1 MTKLGKSLICQ
12 PSFRLNMS
20 RRIAVFQ
27 VLIMLTSVIIAS
39 GVATGQ
45 ENETVIATSVTL
57 ESDGNDSLCDYDHVR
72 VVDGG
77 ELTIRDSRLQLNCD
91 ITIEEGGVLNMED
104 SSLECGLSDEPDY
117 NSDCGYGLK
126 GYGYWDE
133 ESRASFRVPNE
144 GIEGDFTMTMYSV
157 GGASYYGA
165 QAFVGDSD
173 PISLNGSSHTF
184 EFSDTDGE
192 DIWIGLI
199 GYGQSPVSV
208 SRVIIEVGN
217 EEIELA
223 GYYLERMNMMAAG
236 ERQYEIVVNGHIS
249 MSGSSLVGT
258 ELTVGEYG
266 SLVTNGSTFDR
277 VGPILSQGDG
287 SIVRIVNSTFI
298 NSLDDHDVRGTAF
311 SEITWEDSV
320 GSGGFTDRWER
331 RVVDQKVVFDSKGVV
346 FRVNGMGVAE
356 STSFESFSDD
366 SGEAL
371 VNGGGERV
379 VEVGWSNGTV
389 WSESATIEIVSYRTG
404 WNPDGSGIDDYGGY
418 GIPLSWHDLQYVS
431 DSTPHVEWANLEVV
445 LEEGVSE
452 AVGYAGSSVPMRAS
466 FTNSGTAS
474 ASFYISCDV
483 VETGLDADISGFQGL
498 VLNAGQTDEM
508 LFDWRGIETGDYS
521 LDCEILTP
529 TQLVS
534 DDSFGGGTFSSE
546 TVSWTEV
553 DEEAGLPMVS
563 ILVAIAVT
571 IVLIGLWLIRKS
583 SGEELVDGIESTT
596 DRV

>member
-1 MTKLGKSLICQ
+1 
-12 PSFRLNMS
+12 MS
-20 RRIAVFQ
+20 KRIAVLQ
-27 VLIMLTSVIIAS
+27 ALIMLMSFVVVS
-39 GVATGQ
+39 GFAAAQ
-45 ENETVIATSVTL
+45 ENETTIDTSVTWG
-57 ESDGNDSLCDYDHVR
+57 DGSELTCDYDHVR
-72 VVDGG
+72 IVDGG
-77 ELTIRDSRLQLNCD
+77 ELTIRDSDVDLRCQ
-91 ITIEEGGVLNMED
+91 ITIEEGGVLNLED
-104 SSLECGLSDEPDY
+104 SHLVCGLTDEPDY
-117 NSDCGYGLK
+117 PSNSDCGYGLK
-126 GYGYWDE
+126 GYGYWDVG
-133 ESRASFRVPNE
+133 SRASFKVPNE

-157 GGASYYGA
+157 GGASYYGS

-208 SRVIIEVGN
+208 SHVILEVGN
-217 EEIELA
+217 EEIELS
-223 GYYLERMNMMAAG
+223 GHYLERMNMMAAG
-236 ERQYEIVVNGHIS
+236 EREYEIVVYGQLRMI
-249 MSGSSLVGT
+249 GSSLEGAK
-258 ELTVGEYG
+258 LTIGEYG
-266 SLVTNGSTFDR
+266 SLVTNDSTFDR
-277 VGPILSQGDG
+277 VGPILSQADG
-287 SIVRIVNSTFI
+287 SIVRIVNSTFS

-311 SEITWEDSV
+311 SEITWEDSA

-331 RVVDQKVVFDSKGVV
+331 RIIDQKVVFDSKGVV

-379 VEVGWSNGTV
+379 VEVGWSNGTI
-389 WSESATIEIVSYRTG
+389 WSESATIEIISYRTG

-418 GIPLSWHDLQYVS
+418 SIPLSWHDVQYVS
-431 DSTPHVEWANLEVV
+431 DSTPHVEWSNLEIV

-452 AVGYAGSSVPMRAS
+452 PVGYAGSSVPMRAS
-466 FTNSGTAS
+466 FTNSGSAS

-483 VETGLDADISGFQGL
+483 VETGLDADIGGFQGL

-508 LFDWRGIETGDYS
+508 LFDWRGGETGDYS

-534 DDSFGGGTFSSE
+534 DDLFGGGTFSSG
-546 TVSWTEV
+546 TVSWVESV
-553 DEEAGLPMVS
+553 DEDGLPMVS
-563 ILVAIAVT
+563 ILVALAVT
-571 IVLIGLWLIRKS
+571 VLIIGMWLVRKS
-583 SGEELVDGIESTT
+583 SEEGYTED
-596 DRV
+596 